1 MSAVLGL
8 LPDVRGGLGALART
22 GQHARLIR
30 GYLRP
35 YAAAF
40 RRVVYFSYLSERLED
55 FTSDPAVLARV
66 SLVPGRRHPAALD
79 GVLLPL
85 RHGAIVRDCD
95 VMRVFQATGSLPAVI
110 ARRRFGVPFVTS
122 YGFWYER
129 LARHAG
135 TRLLRRV
142 VTTLGLRTASAVICT
157 TPELAAH
164 VARRAPQA
172 RVALIPNGV
181 DTELFVPRARSEG
194 ATRTVI
200 YVGRLSPEKNLGALV
215 EAAGKL
221 VGRWPL
227 RLLFVGDG
235 GEHPALE
242 ALARERGVEA
252 VFVPVVSHERLPELL
267 AQADAFVLP
276 SFTEG
281 HPKALLEAMSTG
293 LACVASDV
301 AGNRAIVC
309 HEQTGLLYDVG
320 DTTALVEALGCVL
333 TDRDLARRLGAQA
346 RQDVR
351 TRYDLSRLVAEE
363 IALLQSVARR

>member
-1 MSAVLGL
+1 M
-8 LPDVRGGLGALART
+8 
-22 GQHARLIR
+22 
-30 GYLRP
+30 
-35 YAAAF
+35 
-40 RRVVYFSYLSERLED
+40 
-55 FTSDPAVLARV
+55 
-66 SLVPGRRHPAALD
+66 
-79 GVLLPL
+79 
-85 RHGAIVRDCD
+85 
-95 VMRVFQATGSLPAVI
+95 
-110 ARRRFGVPFVTS
+110 
-122 YGFWYER
+122 
-129 LARHAG
+129 
-135 TRLLRRV
+135 
-142 VTTLGLRTASAVICT
+142 
-157 TPELAAH
+157 
-164 VARRAPQA
+164 
-172 RVALIPNGV
+172 
-181 DTELFVPRARSEG
+181 PRARSDG

-301 AGNRAIVC
+301 AGNRAIVR

-333 TDRDLARRLGAQA
+333 TDRDLARRLGTQA
-346 RQDVR
+346 REDVR
-351 TRYDLSRLVAEE
+351 ARYDLSRLVTEE

>member
-1 MSAVLGL
+1 
-8 LPDVRGGLGALART
+8 
-22 GQHARLIR
+22 
-30 GYLRP
+30 
-35 YAAAF
+35 
-40 RRVVYFSYLSERLED
+40 
-55 FTSDPAVLARV
+55 
-66 SLVPGRRHPAALD
+66 
-79 GVLLPL
+79 
-85 RHGAIVRDCD
+85 
-95 VMRVFQATGSLPAVI
+95 
-110 ARRRFGVPFVTS
+110 
-122 YGFWYER
+122 
-129 LARHAG
+129 
-135 TRLLRRV
+135 
-142 VTTLGLRTASAVICT
+142 
-157 TPELAAH
+157 AAH

-181 DTELFVPRARSEG
+181 DTELFVPRARSDG

-242 ALARERGVEA
+242 ALAREGCVEA

-281 HPKALLEAMSTG
+281 HLKALLEAMSTG

-301 AGNRAIVC
+301 AGKPAFVRL
-309 HEQTGLLYDVG
+309 EQSGLLLDV
-320 DTTALVEALGCVL
+320 AHV
-333 TDRDLARRLGAQA
+333 
-346 RQDVR
+346 
-351 TRYDLSRLVAEE
+351 S
-363 IALLQSVARR
+363 SP

>member
-1 MSAVLGL
+1 
-8 LPDVRGGLGALART
+8 
-22 GQHARLIR
+22 
-30 GYLRP
+30 
-35 YAAAF
+35 
-40 RRVVYFSYLSERLED
+40 
-55 FTSDPAVLARV
+55 
-66 SLVPGRRHPAALD
+66 
-79 GVLLPL
+79 
-85 RHGAIVRDCD
+85 
-95 VMRVFQATGSLPAVI
+95 
-110 ARRRFGVPFVTS
+110 RRFGVPFVTS

-181 DTELFVPRARSEG
+181 DTELFVPRARSDG

-227 RLLFVGDG
+227 RLLVVGD
-235 GEHPALE
+235 AT
-242 ALARERGVEA
+242 ALA
-252 VFVPVVSHERLPELL
+252 
-267 AQADAFVLP
+267 
-276 SFTEG
+276 
-281 HPKALLEAMSTG
+281 
-293 LACVASDV
+293 
-301 AGNRAIVC
+301 
-309 HEQTGLLYDVG
+309 
-320 DTTALVEALGCVL
+320 EALGCVL
-333 TDRDLARRLGAQA
+333 TGRDLARRLGAQA